1 MTKQNGRAEGSAQVE
16 AAVVD
21 QAETTALMSEVER
34 QAVWQMEFLQ
44 ERIAELEFA
53 LEDSGWSRISGETAR
68 ELSRNALTR
77 IAQHA
82 RMAFLKNPLI
92 NRAVSLQAFYVWGQ
106 GVNVRAAAAPVNDV
120 VQAFLDDRK
129 NQSELTSHQARTL
142 KEIDLQL
149 EGNLFFVYFTN
160 PSSGRV
166 RVRTLPAEEVVE
178 IVCDPDDAKS
188 PWYYKRV
195 WTERRLDQ
203 ATGVTTLLSR
213 TAWYP
218 DWRAHPP
225 EKPQTIGG
233 APVQWETP
241 IQHVRVGGTSD
252 MRFGVPE
259 VYAALDWARAYKSF
273 LEDVA
278 TIMRALSRFA
288 GKVSTP
294 GGKKGVAA
302 AKSKLQTTS
311 SLSNLETNPPPTVGS
326 VFVGSE
332 GTDFTPMQ
340 VRGASISPEDGRRFL
355 LMVAAAVGMPE
366 TFFGDVS
373 VGTLATAKSLDRPTE
388 LKFRDRQTLWADVLK
403 DMLDYVVDWAARAPS
418 GPLQG
423 TAALDPDGEM
433 VVTLAID
440 PETSEP
446 MSRQVDVTF
455 PAILEHD
462 VGATVGS
469 IVQAATLDGHPLGGV
484 LDAKLVAKL
493 LLTALGEDD
502 VDEILDELFP
512 EGEED
517 SAPHT
522 PPPGQGAPAD
532 QPAAE
537 AAMLEAVRELRTAV
551 SRLQATGG

>member
-1 MTKQNGRAEGSAQVE
+1 
-16 AAVVD
+16 
-21 QAETTALMSEVER
+21 
-34 QAVWQMEFLQ
+34 
-44 ERIAELEFA
+44 
-53 LEDSGWSRISGETAR
+53 
-68 ELSRNALTR
+68 
-77 IAQHA
+77 
-82 RMAFLKNPLI
+82 
-92 NRAVSLQAFYVWGQ
+92 
-106 GVNVRAAAAPVNDV
+106 
-120 VQAFLDDRK
+120 
-129 NQSELTSHQARTL
+129 
-142 KEIDLQL
+142 
-149 EGNLFFVYFTN
+149 
-160 PSSGRV
+160 
-166 RVRTLPAEEVVE
+166 
-178 IVCDPDDAKS
+178 
-188 PWYYKRV
+188 
-195 WTERRLDQ
+195 
-203 ATGVTTLLSR
+203 
-213 TAWYP
+213 
-218 DWRAHPP
+218 
-225 EKPQTIGG
+225 
-233 APVQWETP
+233 
-241 IQHVRVGGTSD
+241 VGGTSD

-373 VGTLATAKSLDRPTE
+373 VGTLATARSLDRPTE